1 MALQFTGSDVAVV
14 RRESDGKFDWV
25 WSTSG
30 PNKGNVVLGNTRS
43 HAVLTTLVSRKRG
56 TRPGSQVQEGGY
68 YYDPQNIRG
77 TLLWTL
83 TQDRLSTPSSAEAFA
98 QDGGQQLLNM
108 KLIATFTARA
118 IRPAPGKLKIQ
129 VTWTNPDGT
138 RNPPLLLP
146 G

>member
-1 MALQFTGSDVAVV
+1 MALQLTGADISLT
-14 RRESDGKFDWV
+14 RRESDGKFDLT
-25 WSTSG
+25 WSVSG
-30 PNKGNVVLGNTRS
+30 PNKGNPQLDNTRG

-56 TRPGSQVQEGGY
+56 TRPGSRVQEGGY

-83 TQDRLSTPSSAEAFA
+83 TQDRLSTPSAAESFA
-98 QDGGQQLLNM
+98 QDGGQQLLDR
-108 KLIATFTARA
+108 KVIASFTARA
-118 IRPAPGKLKIQ
+118 VRPVPGKLRIQ